1 MAIVSELFTSLFIYM
16 GLCEDDPSCDKTTM
30 RLCLQVMPRHVG
42 DIAASWALQVGT
54 RAIPDLGAPC
64 LIESLTL
71 LSLEKNVLSLRIIYI
86 GE

>member
-1 MAIVSELFTSLFIYM
+1 M
-16 GLCEDDPSCDKTTM
+16 GLCEYDPSCAKTTM
-30 RLCLQVMPRHVG
+30 RLCLLDVPPHVG
-42 DIAASWALQVGT
+42 DTAASWALQVGI

-71 LSLEKNVLSLRIIYI
+71 LSLEQNVLSLRIIYI